1 VRFAHLGTTARTT
14 ASPEADADAVP
25 GPKYLAIGVF
35 AGEQMEPRAA
45 RWALVE
51 SAWSVLQQPGPLRA
65 FYERIRA
72 RPLRL
77 SLAIATARAQRGL
90 CCRLGLFGL
99 QPRCTRLA
107 WKLGVCFRA
116 TFHQSWAVAGPDPS
130 GGLA

>member
-45 RWALVE
+45 RWALAE
-51 SAWSVLQQPGPLRA
+51 TAWSVLQQPGPLRA

-77 SLAIATARAQRGL
+77 SLAIATARVQRGL
-90 CCRLGLFGL
+90 CFRLGLFGL

-107 WKLGVCFRA
+107 WELGGLFPRDVPK
-116 TFHQSWAVAGPDPS
+116 SWAVARPDPS
-130 GGLA
+130 GRLA